1 MNWLL
6 IALFA
11 AFLAARSDDGRSPP
25 KPALLLH
32 DQNEGRL
39 LTLSDGS
46 LALIARD
53 RLQFRSPAGKWSE
66 VVKLPL
72 DYVIE
77 SASDDSGVLVSGD
90 QPVSPPYVTMIFL
103 VGVDGQIRETW
114 KLPDECIYSLA
125 AWKGQRFATGLRQ
138 TFELL
143 PGGRIGRDLV
153 TPTVVRY
160 GYGPDGSLAEQ
171 PIVPQ
176 WFHLYLGPE
185 GEKVYCVSQQC
196 HHDGPCHY
204 AYCYRRDQVSWDEF
218 GRWSQPPVGCGDYLL
233 EPETSGSADYY
244 LPHHHNRT
252 VVRRMA
258 DGIKIASVK
267 MAQDSVIACGNDDEF
282 LVADTSIKAFQ
293 MTTGRRLWSVPVR
306 SGTAVAVARANDC
319 VVALTNRGK
328 EQHVCRQAGHSPGQ
342 NTSKILPAGSHGRN
356 P

>member
-1 MNWLL
+1 MNWHL
-6 IALFA
+6 IALVTTF
-11 AFLAARSDDGRSPP
+11 FAARSDAGLSQG
-25 KPALLLH
+25 KPARFLH
-32 DQNEGRL
+32 DQHEGRL

-46 LALIARD
+46 LALIARN

-66 VVKLPL
+66 AVELPL

-90 QPVSPPYVTMIFL
+90 QPGSPPYVTTIFL

-114 KLPDECIYSLA
+114 ELPDECIYSLVA
-125 AWKGQRFATGLRQ
+125 RKGQRFATGLRQ
-138 TFELL
+138 IFELL
-143 PGGRIGRDLV
+143 PGGRIEKGSEI
-153 TPTVVRY
+153 PTVVRY
-160 GYGPDGSLAEQ
+160 GYGSNGRLGRG

-185 GEKVYCVSQQC
+185 GAKIYCVSQQC

-233 EPETSGSADYY
+233 EPENSGSADYY
-244 LPHHHNRT
+244 LPHRHNRT
-252 VVRRMA
+252 IVRRVA

-267 MAQDSVIACGNDDEF
+267 TAQDSVIACGGDDEI

-328 EQHVCRQAGHSPGQ
+328 EQDVCRQASDSSGQ
-342 NTSKILPAGSHGRN
+342 NTSKISPAGSHGHN

>member
-1 MNWLL
+1 MTWQL
-6 IALFA
+6 IALFVGS
-11 AFLAARSDDGRSPP
+11 FVARSDDGRSAP
-25 KPALLLH
+25 KPALFLH
-32 DQNEGRL
+32 DQDEGRL
-39 LTLSDGS
+39 LTLTDGS

-53 RLQFRSPAGKWSE
+53 GLQFRSPAGKWSE

-72 DYVIE
+72 GYIRED
-77 SASDDSGVLVSGD
+77 ASDDSGVLVSGMK
-90 QPVSPPYVTMIFL
+90 PVSPPYVTAIFL

-114 KLPDECIYSLA
+114 ELPDKSIYSLA

-143 PGGRIGRDLV
+143 PGGRIEKGPEI
-153 TPTVVRY
+153 PTVVRY
-160 GYGPDGSLAEQ
+160 GYGSNGRLGRG

-176 WFHLYLGPE
+176 WFHLYLGPD
-185 GEKVYCVSQQC
+185 GAKIYCVSQQC
-196 HHDGPCHY
+196 QHDGPCHY
-204 AYCYRRDQVSWDEF
+204 AYCYRRDHVSWDEF

-233 EPETSGSADYY
+233 EPENSGSADYY

-267 MAQDSVIACGNDDEF
+267 TTQDSVIACGGDDEF

-306 SGTAVAVARANDC
+306 SGAALAVARANDC

-328 EQHVCRQAGHSPGQ
+328 EQDVCRRAGHSPGQ
-342 NTSKILPAGSHGRN
+342 NTSQLAPAGSHGHN